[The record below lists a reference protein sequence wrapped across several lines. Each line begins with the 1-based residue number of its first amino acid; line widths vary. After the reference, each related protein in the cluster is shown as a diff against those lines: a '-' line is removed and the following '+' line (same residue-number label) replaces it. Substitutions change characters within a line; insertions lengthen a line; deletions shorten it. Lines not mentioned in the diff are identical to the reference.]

1 MESVVAL
8 FKDPNQAVHALHDL
22 QARGFHRDNL
32 GFAIADPVAENDMA
46 AATGISPEQ
55 GAPAGAGAVLRGIAL
70 GIAASLAL
78 TLPIWALI
86 ALIPDTRIYT
96 HAGFL
101 AVMFGVVGGGG
112 LGGIFGSLTGADHG
126 DYVKLLRQFGVPA
139 ADAEHYQS
147 AIAGGNILVIAR
159 SEERGRANEAAG
171 VLRNSGG
178 LDLEKA
184 RGSGELTSQR
194 SVH

>member
-8 FKDPNQAVHALHDL
+8 FNNPNQAAHALQDL
-22 QARGFHRDNL
+22 QARGFKRDNL
-32 GFAIADPVAENDMA
+32 GFAIADPVTENDLA

-55 GAPAGAGAVLRGIAL
+55 GAPAGMEAVLRGIGL
-70 GIAASLAL
+70 GIAASLVL

-86 ALIPDTRIYT
+86 ALIPDTRIYQM
-96 HAGFL
+96 AGL
-101 AVMFGVVGGGG
+101 YAALFGVIAGGG
-112 LGGIFGSLTGADHG
+112 LGGIFGSLTGSDHG

-147 AIAGGNILVIAR
+147 AITGGNILVIAR

-171 VLRNSGG
+171 IFRNSGA
-178 LDLEKA
+178 LDMDKA
-184 RGSGELTSQR
+184 RGGGELTSQR
-194 SVH
+194 DVH